1 MKFLVDENVGRSIVR
16 YLTSC
21 GYDVVSVQECCPGIQ
36 DLEVC
41 AWANKEERIIITNDK
56 DFGKL
61 IFQERLPNRWV
72 ILLRLQDEKVANK
85 IEVISKL
92 LTGYGDKLLDRF
104 VVVFESGVKIRPLPY
119 SKSDE

>member
-1 MKFLVDENVGRSIVR
+1 MNEVNF
-16 YLTSC
+16 
-21 GYDVVSVQECCPGIQ
+21 PGAI
-36 DLEVC
+36 
-41 AWANKEERIIITNDK
+41 AKPR
-56 DFGKL
+56 
-61 IFQERLPNRWV
+61 V